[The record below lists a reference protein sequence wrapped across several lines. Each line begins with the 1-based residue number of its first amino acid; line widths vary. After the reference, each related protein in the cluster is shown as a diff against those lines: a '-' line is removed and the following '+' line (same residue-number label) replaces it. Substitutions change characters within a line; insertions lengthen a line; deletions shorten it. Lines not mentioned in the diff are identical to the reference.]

1 MIQDRWHRLQSLFES
16 ALDRDPSERDSYL
29 EEACGGDEELYR
41 EVKALVACNAQSSF
55 LKSDAVTLA
64 LSAIENRA
72 VFEPGHQLGPYRIEA
87 QIAVGGMGFVYR
99 ALDTRLQRQV
109 AIKVLRLGLL
119 GEKGRAMLKREARSI
134 AQLQHPNICAL
145 HDIGEQDGRDFLVM
159 EYLEGETL
167 ADRLKRKP
175 LDLPQVLEYA
185 IQIAAALEQAHKRGV
200 IHRDLKPGNVI
211 ITKTAAKLLD
221 FGLASLHT
229 LSSESGPDEP
239 ATEVTL
245 TGTVAGTL
253 PYMAPEQIRGERVDA
268 RTDIFAFGLVL
279 YEMLSGRR
287 AFPQRQRGELATA
300 ILNDTPPT
308 LPGILAPLER
318 VLNVCLAK
326 DPDDRWQSAG
336 DLKRELIWIGALAAE
351 TPTPRRK
358 SRIAIGLAAATALCA
373 VAAGWAGYYM
383 HPVPIAHA
391 TRFTLNP
398 PSGATYRSS
407 VDLALSP
414 NGEQLVFNAVTPDGK
429 SMLWIRPL
437 NELEAHV
444 LPGTE
449 EGRSPFWSGDSRHLA
464 FFAKGRLLTVD
475 PAGGTIQK
483 ICDAPGGQT
492 GTWGPNDKIVFSPV
506 PLSPLYSVTASGG
519 SPVPV
524 TAFDSTFEDVQH
536 LWPSFLPDGRHFLFS
551 AFGSRHGGMLYVG
564 SLDSKKA
571 KFLIKSPGRA
581 HYRSGRLYFIDNGL
595 KSQPFDLKR
604 LELTGQPTTV
614 AESVEGGAGFDIAQ
628 SGTLVYRT
636 ASPTARE
643 LVWWD
648 KSGTQISKPFGRDLI
663 RGAAVSPDGKTVAT
677 VLAPGGF
684 PKISLWKLPSL
695 EKTSLTQNAARD
707 AYPVWSPDS
716 KKLAYA
722 SDRTGHQNT
731 FLQLMDGSGS
741 ESPVSPTDTE
751 KCPYGWSADGRYL
764 TLTERIGPI
773 FQIWVT
779 PFFGDR
785 KEFRFPESKFSVSM
799 GAFSP
804 DGKWMAYWTDEPGHA
819 EIFVASFPDGG
830 VRRRVSTDGGQYPQ
844 WAKDGSELYYVN
856 SKRQLVAMPI
866 STTASTVGLGQPRR
880 FGELPGTAIG
890 PPYSLTDDG
899 RILAVFNPSAT
910 LPRPIVVVLNVA
922 ASPQTL

>member
-1 MIQDRWHRLQSLFES
+1 MIENRWHQMQSLFQS

-29 EEACGGDEELYR
+29 EKACGGDQELFR
-41 EVKALVACNAQSSF
+41 EIKALVACNAQSSF
-55 LKSDAVTLA
+55 LKSDAATLA
-64 LSAIENRA
+64 LRAIENRT
-72 VFEPGHQLGPYRIEA
+72 VFEPGHQLGPYRIET
-87 QIAVGGMGFVYR
+87 QIAAGGMGFVYR
-99 ALDTRLQRQV
+99 ALDTRLHRQV

-145 HDIGEQDGRDFLVM
+145 HDIGEENGRDFLVM

-167 ADRLKRKP
+167 ADRIRRKP
-175 LDLPQVLEYA
+175 LDIPQALEYA
-185 IQIAAALEQAHKRGV
+185 IQIAAALEQAHRRGV

-229 LSSESGPDEP
+229 LAPENGPDEP
-239 ATEVTL
+239 AIEVTL

-287 AFPQRQRGELATA
+287 AFPQRQRGELVTA
-300 ILNDTPPT
+300 ILNETPPE
-308 LPGILAPLER
+308 LPGIPAALER
-318 VLNVCLAK
+318 VLSVSAAK
-326 DPDDRWQSAG
+326 DPDERWQSAG
-336 DLKRELIWIGALAAE
+336 DLKRELTWIAGLSAEAPAPGRKWRRLAIGA
-351 TPTPRRK
+351 
-358 SRIAIGLAAATALCA
+358 A
-373 VAAGWAGYYM
+373 VAALCVMAAGWFGYDM
-383 HPVPIAHA
+383 HRVPIAHV
-391 TRFTLNP
+391 TRFSLVP

-414 NGEQLVFNAVTPDGK
+414 DGQQLVFNAVTPDGK

-437 NELEAHV
+437 NELDSHV

-449 EGRSPFWSGDSRHLA
+449 DARYPFWSPDSRHLG
-464 FFAKGRLLTVD
+464 FFANGRLVRVD
-475 PAGGTIQK
+475 PAGGTVQK
-483 ICDAPGGQT
+483 ICDAQQGQG
-492 GTWGPNDKIVFSPV
+492 GTWGPNDKVVFNPV
-506 PLSPLYSVTASGG
+506 PLATLHAVNAAGG

-595 KSQPFDLKR
+595 KSQSFDLKR
-604 LELTGQPTTV
+604 LELIGQPTTV

-628 SGTLVYRT
+628 SGTVVYRT

-648 KSGTQISKPFGRDLI
+648 KSGMQISKPFGRDLI
-663 RGAAVSPDGKTVAT
+663 RAAAVSPDGKTVAT

-684 PKISLWKLPSL
+684 PKISLWTLPSL

-731 FLQLMDGSGS
+731 FMRLMDGAGS
-741 ESPVSPTDTE
+741 ESPVAPTDTE

-764 TLTERIGPI
+764 TLTERIGPR
-773 FQIWVT
+773 FEIWVT

-799 GAFSP
+799 GTFSP

-819 EIFVASFPDGG
+819 EIFVASFPDGR
-830 VRRRVSTDGGQYPQ
+830 VKRRVSTDGGQYPQ

-856 SKRQLVAMPI
+856 NKRQLVAMPI
-866 STTASTVGLGQPRR
+866 STTGTTVELGHPRQL
-880 FGELPGTAIG
+880 GELPGTAIG

-899 RILAVFNPSAT
+899 RILAIFNPSAAQ
-910 LPRPIVVVLNVA
+910 PRPIVVVLNATV
-922 ASPQTL
+922 PQ